1 MNFAHSPIRVTIARF
16 IFWAA
21 LLFTCVMA
29 TLPNPPQ
36 GFATPSD
43 KINHILAFLV
53 LTALHKIAYRG
64 FGFWRRIAVMAVL
77 GGAIEVAQMIPDLH
91 RDAEWLDWAADVGAA
106 FVASVLVAIILPKP
120 RAE

>member
-1 MNFAHSPIRVTIARF
+1 MSVAESTPRATIARL

-21 LLFTCVMA
+21 LAFTCVMA
-29 TLPNPPQ
+29 ILPHPPVSIS
-36 GFATPSD
+36 PSD

-53 LTALHKIAYRG
+53 LTALHKIAYRS

-106 FVASVLVAIILPKP
+106 FVASVLVAIFLPRR

>member
-1 MNFAHSPIRVTIARF
+1 MPIAESPPRPSVARL
-16 IFWAA
+16 IFWSV

-36 GFATPSD
+36 ALATPSD
-43 KINHILAFLV
+43 KINHVLAFLV
-53 LTALHKIAYRG
+53 LTALHKIAYRS
-64 FGFWRRIAVMAVL
+64 FGFWRRMLVMAVL

-106 FVASVLVAIILPKP
+106 FVASVLVAIFLPRR